1 MNYLIYSVE
10 DDKNISHLL
19 KVALSKQGYI
29 VESFN
34 DGESFIERF
43 KEQKPNLILLDMMLP
58 NIQGDEILKMIRED
72 DENDDIQIIIVSA
85 NKMVMDKVDGL
96 DLGADD
102 YIEKPF
108 DIMEL
113 ISRVNSKARRF
124 YKKQRLVRGNFIL
137 DSKKHEFY
145 KNNELIEL
153 TNKEFQI
160 MELLM
165 KRNGEVVSREDIFNH
180 IWGNNGVLES
190 RTIDMHVKSLR
201 SKINDE
207 DGSIIKSVYG
217 IGYKVELWNV
227 K

>member
-10 DDKNISHLL
+10 DDKNIAHLL

-124 YKKQRLVRGNFIL
+124 YKKQRLIRGNFIL

-145 KNNELIEL
+145 KDNELIEL

-180 IWGNNGVLES
+180 RWGNNGVLES

-217 IGYKVELWNV
+217 IGYKVEL
-227 K
+227 

>member
-10 DDKNISHLL
+10 DDKNIAHLL

-34 DGESFIERF
+34 DGESFIDRF

-58 NIQGDEILKMIRED
+58 NIQGDEILKKIRED

-124 YKKQRLVRGNFIL
+124 YKKQRLIRGNFIL

-145 KNNELIEL
+145 KDNELIEL

-207 DGSIIKSVYG
+207 DGSNIKSVYG
-217 IGYKVELWNV
+217 IGYKVEL
-227 K
+227 

>member
-34 DGESFIERF
+34 DGESFIKRF

-124 YKKQRLVRGNFIL
+124 YKKQRLIRGNFIL

-145 KNNELIEL
+145 KDNELIEL

-165 KRNGEVVSREDIFNH
+165 KRNGEVVSREEIFNH

-201 SKINDE
+201 SKINDD

-217 IGYKVELWNV
+217 IGYKVEL
-227 K
+227 

>member
-10 DDKNISHLL
+10 DDKNIAHLL
-19 KVALSKQGYI
+19 KVALSKQGYM
-29 VESFN
+29 VESFH

-124 YKKQRLVRGNFIL
+124 YKKQRLIRGNFIL

-145 KNNELIEL
+145 KDNELIEL

-217 IGYKVELWNV
+217 IGYKVEL
-227 K
+227 

>member
-10 DDKNISHLL
+10 DDKNIAHLL

-58 NIQGDEILKMIRED
+58 NIQGDEILKKIRED

-124 YKKQRLVRGNFIL
+124 YKKQRLIRGNFIL

-145 KNNELIEL
+145 KDNELIEL

-190 RTIDMHVKSLR
+190 RTIDMHIKSLR
-201 SKINDE
+201 SKVNDE

-217 IGYKVELWNV
+217 IGYKVEL
-227 K
+227 

>member
-43 KEQKPNLILLDMMLP
+43 KEQKPYLILLDMMLP

-124 YKKQRLVRGNFIL
+124 YKKQRLIRGNFIL

-145 KNNELIEL
+145 KDYDLIEL

-217 IGYKVELWNV
+217 IGYKVEL
-227 K
+227 

>member
-1 MNYLIYSVE
+1 MNYLIYSIE
-10 DDKNISHLL
+10 DDKNIAHLL

-124 YKKQRLVRGNFIL
+124 YKKQRLIRGNFIL

-145 KNNELIEL
+145 KDNELIEL

-217 IGYKVELWNV
+217 IGYKVEL
-227 K
+227 

>member
-10 DDKNISHLL
+10 DDKNIAHLL

-124 YKKQRLVRGNFIL
+124 YKKQRLIRGNFIL

-145 KNNELIEL
+145 KDNELIEL

-217 IGYKVELWNV
+217 IGYKVEL
-227 K
+227 

>member
-10 DDKNISHLL
+10 DDKNIAHLL

-124 YKKQRLVRGNFIL
+124 YKKQRLIRGNFIL

-145 KNNELIEL
+145 KDNELIEL

-165 KRNGEVVSREDIFNH
+165 KKNGEVVSREDIFNH

-217 IGYKVELWNV
+217 IGYKVEL
-227 K
+227 

>member
-1 MNYLIYSVE
+1 MNYLIYSIE
-10 DDKNISHLL
+10 DDKNIAHLL
-19 KVALSKQGYI
+19 KVALSKQGYM

-124 YKKQRLVRGNFIL
+124 YKKQRLIRGNFIL

-145 KNNELIEL
+145 KDNDLIEL

-217 IGYKVELWNV
+217 IGYKVEL
-227 K
+227 

>member
-10 DDKNISHLL
+10 DDKNIAHLL

-58 NIQGDEILKMIRED
+58 NIQGDEILKKIRED

-124 YKKQRLVRGNFIL
+124 YKKQRLIRGNFIL

-145 KNNELIEL
+145 KDNELVEL

-190 RTIDMHVKSLR
+190 RTIDMHIKSLR

-217 IGYKVELWNV
+217 IGYKVEL
-227 K
+227 

>member
-10 DDKNISHLL
+10 DDKNIAHLL
-19 KVALSKQGYI
+19 KVALSKQGYT

-34 DGESFIERF
+34 DGESFLKRF
-43 KEQKPNLILLDMMLP
+43 KEKKPNLILLDMMLP
-58 NIQGDEILKMIRED
+58 NIQGGEILKMIRED

-113 ISRVNSKARRF
+113 MSRVNSKARRF
-124 YKKQRLVRGNFIL
+124 YKKQRLIKGNFIL
-137 DSKKHEFY
+137 DTKKHEFY
-145 KNNELIEL
+145 KDNELIEL

-180 IWGNNGVLES
+180 IWGNNGILES

-217 IGYKVELWNV
+217 IGYKVEL
-227 K
+227 

>member
-10 DDKNISHLL
+10 DDKNIAHLL
-19 KVALSKQGYI
+19 KVALSKQGYT

-58 NIQGDEILKMIRED
+58 NIQGDAILKMIRED
-72 DENDDIQIIIVSA
+72 EKNDDIQIIIVSA

-124 YKKQRLVRGNFIL
+124 YKKQRLVKGNFIL
-137 DSKKHEFY
+137 DVKKHEFY
-145 KNNELIEL
+145 KDNELIEL

-190 RTIDMHVKSLR
+190 RTIDMHIKSLR

-217 IGYKVELWNV
+217 IGYKVEL
-227 K
+227 

>member
-10 DDKNISHLL
+10 DDKNIAHLL
-19 KVALSKQGYI
+19 KVALSKQGYM

-34 DGESFIERF
+34 DGESFIGRF

-124 YKKQRLVRGNFIL
+124 YKKQRLIRGNFIL

-145 KNNELIEL
+145 KDNELIEL

-165 KRNGEVVSREDIFNH
+165 KRNGEVVWREDICNH

>member
-10 DDKNISHLL
+10 DDKNIAHLL
-19 KVALSKQGYI
+19 KVALSKQGYM

-34 DGESFIERF
+34 DGESFIGRF

-124 YKKQRLVRGNFIL
+124 YKKQRLIRGNFIL

-145 KNNELIEL
+145 KDNELIEL

-190 RTIDMHVKSLR
+190 RTIDMHIKSLR

-217 IGYKVELWNV
+217 IGYKVEL
-227 K
+227 

>member
-10 DDKNISHLL
+10 DDKNISHLIN
-19 KVALSKQGYI
+19 VALTKQGYI
-29 VESFN
+29 VESFY
-34 DGESFIERF
+34 DGESFIKRF
-43 KEQKPNLILLDMMLP
+43 NEQKPNLILLDMMLP

-113 ISRVNSKARRF
+113 MSRVNSKARRF
-124 YKKQRLVRGNFIL
+124 YKKQRLIKGNFIL

-145 KNNELIEL
+145 KENELIEL

>member
-1 MNYLIYSVE
+1 MNYLIYSIE
-10 DDKNISHLL
+10 DDKNIAHLL
-19 KVALSKQGYI
+19 KVALSKQGYM

-124 YKKQRLVRGNFIL
+124 YKKQRLIRGNFIL

-145 KNNELIEL
+145 KDNELIEL

-190 RTIDMHVKSLR
+190 RTIDMHIKSLR
-201 SKINDE
+201 SKVNDE

-217 IGYKVELWNV
+217 IGYKVEL
-227 K
+227 

>member
-124 YKKQRLVRGNFIL
+124 YKKQRLIRGNFIL

-145 KNNELIEL
+145 KDNELIEL

-190 RTIDMHVKSLR
+190 RTIDMHIKSLR
-201 SKINDE
+201 SKVNDE

-217 IGYKVELWNV
+217 IGYKVEL
-227 K
+227 

>member
-10 DDKNISHLL
+10 DDKNIAHLL
-19 KVALSKQGYI
+19 KVALSKQGYT

-58 NIQGDEILKMIRED
+58 NIQGDAILKMIRED
-72 DENDDIQIIIVSA
+72 EKNDDIQIIIVSA

-124 YKKQRLVRGNFIL
+124 YKKQRLVKGNFIL
-137 DSKKHEFY
+137 DVKKHEFY
-145 KNNELIEL
+145 KDNELIEL

-217 IGYKVELWNV
+217 IGYKVEL
-227 K
+227 

>member
-10 DDKNISHLL
+10 DDKNIAHLL

-124 YKKQRLVRGNFIL
+124 YKKQRLIRGNFIL

-145 KNNELIEL
+145 KDNELIEL

-190 RTIDMHVKSLR
+190 RTIDMHIKSLR

-217 IGYKVELWNV
+217 IGYKVEL
-227 K
+227 

>member
-10 DDKNISHLL
+10 DDKNIAHLL
-19 KVALSKQGYI
+19 KVALSKQGYT

-58 NIQGDEILKMIRED
+58 NIQGDAILKMIRED
-72 DENDDIQIIIVSA
+72 EKNDDIQIIIVSA

-124 YKKQRLVRGNFIL
+124 YKKQRLVKGNFIL
-137 DSKKHEFY
+137 DVKKHEFY
-145 KNNELIEL
+145 KDNELIEL

-165 KRNGEVVSREDIFNH
+165 KRTGEVVSREDIFNH

-217 IGYKVELWNV
+217 IGYKVEL
-227 K
+227 

>member
-1 MNYLIYSVE
+1 
-10 DDKNISHLL
+10 
-19 KVALSKQGYI
+19 
-29 VESFN
+29 
-34 DGESFIERF
+34 
-43 KEQKPNLILLDMMLP
+43 
-58 NIQGDEILKMIRED
+58 MIRED

-124 YKKQRLVRGNFIL
+124 YKKQRLIRGNFIL

-145 KNNELIEL
+145 KDNELIEL

-217 IGYKVELWNV
+217 IGYKVEL
-227 K
+227 

>member
-10 DDKNISHLL
+10 DDKNIAHLL
-19 KVALSKQGYI
+19 KVALSKQGYT
-29 VESFN
+29 VLSFN

-124 YKKQRLVRGNFIL
+124 YKKQRLIRVNYIL

-145 KNNELIEL
+145 KDNELIEL

-217 IGYKVELWNV
+217 IGYKVEL
-227 K
+227 

>member
-34 DGESFIERF
+34 DGESFIDRF

-124 YKKQRLVRGNFIL
+124 YKKQRLIRGNFIL

-145 KNNELIEL
+145 KDNELIEL

-217 IGYKVELWNV
+217 IGYKVEL
-227 K
+227 

>member
-10 DDKNISHLL
+10 DDKNIAHLL
-19 KVALSKQGYI
+19 KVALSKQGYT
-29 VESFN
+29 VLSFN

-124 YKKQRLVRGNFIL
+124 YKKQRLIRGNYIL

-145 KNNELIEL
+145 KDNELIEL

-217 IGYKVELWNV
+217 IGYKVEL
-227 K
+227 